1 MSEIVNDERV
11 SIVRTFCL
19 RCNCEV
25 MQGDIHKDSTFIVNG
40 DGNIVR
46 IDDRLLHRG
55 CGGIIRSLLLDRT
68 VKSH

>member
-1 MSEIVNDERV
+1 MNEIARDERV

-25 MQGDIHKDSTFIVNG
+25 MPRDIHKDSTFIVNG

-55 CGGIIRSLLLDRT
+55 CGGILRSLSLDRA